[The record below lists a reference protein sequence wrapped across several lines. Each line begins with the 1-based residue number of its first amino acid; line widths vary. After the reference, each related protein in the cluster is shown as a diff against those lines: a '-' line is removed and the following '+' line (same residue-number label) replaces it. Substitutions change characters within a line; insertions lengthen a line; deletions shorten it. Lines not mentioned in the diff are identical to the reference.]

1 VIIAISGARISLYE
15 NVAKEGI
22 MDVKVGHRPNHLD
35 CYVNSTIKHHI
46 LQILYIQCVGLYIVD
61 LIIEHT

>member
-1 VIIAISGARISLYE
+1 
-15 NVAKEGI
+15 